1 MRNAV
6 TFHLIP
12 TGYTDLSTS
21 VLSQRQS
28 VEFRGSLS
36 QLEHHLYQLSGDIE
50 TVKSGSKRG
59 IRVFKAID
67 ILLNDDVAVLEV
79 AVHSSFNSI

>member
-1 MRNAV
+1 MYEGLAIV
-6 TFHLIP
+6 IILSIADL
-12 TGYTDLSTS
+12 GYTDLSTS

-50 TVKSGSKRG
+50 TVKSGNKRG

-67 ILLNDDVAVLEV
+67 ILLQDDVAVLEV
-79 AVHSSFNSI
+79 NL